1 VQLQKTTYFHI
12 NYKLQAIKIVREK
25 LYKKGLDT
33 KGVIRIRKSKTMQ
46 DNELHRKPKI
56 GVQAYVHRTY
66 VSMVIMNIMNI
77 LVPLVSMEI
86 LLNWLLSL
94 TLFPHS

>member
-25 LYKKGLDT
+25 LHKKGLDT

-46 DNELHRKPKI
+46 DNELHRKPRIEKHEPHKKR
-56 GVQAYVHRTY
+56 GK
-66 VSMVIMNIMNI
+66 
-77 LVPLVSMEI
+77 
-86 LLNWLLSL
+86 LSW
-94 TLFPHS
+94 S